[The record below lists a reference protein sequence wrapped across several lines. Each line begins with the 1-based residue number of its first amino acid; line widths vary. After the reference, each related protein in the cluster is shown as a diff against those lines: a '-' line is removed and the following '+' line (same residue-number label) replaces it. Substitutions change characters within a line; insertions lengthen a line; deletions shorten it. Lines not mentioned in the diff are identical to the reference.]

1 MHKNGPVGKKW
12 ALRIEADAIV
22 SLTGE
27 TTEQQMA
34 GRLTTHVLDTM
45 HGKPARGLRLELL
58 YVHGDH
64 THHILDSYTNADGRV
79 DQPLLE
85 DDQFQLGEFEIHFH
99 VGQYFERLGVEL
111 QTPFLNVVPVRF
123 TISEDSHYH
132 VPLLVS
138 PFGYSTYRGS

>member
-1 MHKNGPVGKKW
+1 
-12 ALRIEADAIV
+12 
-22 SLTGE
+22 
-27 TTEQQMA
+27 MA

-58 YVHGDH
+58 YVNGDH